1 MSVLEE
7 MLDNPRSASRSPR
20 SNFFRSAAALI
31 IAFILLVI
39 LAVAVRYAA
48 DNWRAIVYGQTA
60 SSHVVNPED
69 GFPAVSNDPARF
81 RGAIPLQA
89 ADQA

>member
-1 MSVLEE
+1 VSVLDE

-20 SNFFRSAAALI
+20 SNFLRSAAALVI
-31 IAFILLVI
+31 TFLLLVI
-39 LAVAVRYAA
+39 LALTVRYVA
-48 DNWRAIVYGQTA
+48 DNWREIIYGQTA

-69 GFPAVSNDPARF
+69 GFPVFGNGTARF
-81 RGAIPLQA
+81 RGAPPLQD